1 MRAGNDPVAARA
13 GEALHQLANGRLLA
27 VDDIDHELE
36 AARDSA
42 RARCVDEIPGNRAIE
57 IVAGEVE
64 AHHLTQLRQGEFG
77 LDQLVEFVLKSI
89 GFSLRAADEG
99 ADAGQDL
106 DLVGTA
112 IEGAGLALDVGIE
125 RRRRLQCLM
134 RRENCLREP
143 GGERAAVVGGAGLYV
158 DRPSL
163 RRPRDVQRA
172 TNAKMLADMVE
183 RVDLAG
189 VGEDAR
195 SRIVDERVI
204 LPAIPQPGDHVEI
217 FAGALIALV
226 VRGCSGNPKFCAAC
240 CAPVVTMF
248 QPARPRLRWSRDA
261 NSRARLYGSV

>member
-1 MRAGNDPVAARA
+1 MKRLATPRA
-13 GEALHQLANGRLLA
+13 LA
-27 VDDIDHELE
+27 VSM
-36 AARDSA
+36 RS
-42 RARCVDEIPGNRAIE
+42 RGTGAIE

-64 AHHLTQLRQGEFG
+64 AYHLTQLRQGEFG

-226 VRGCSGNPKFCAAC
+226 VRGMFRQPKVLCGLLRTGGDDVPAGATP
-240 CAPVVTMF
+240 AEMVERRK
-248 QPARPRLRWSRDA
+248 QPCQIVRLGIGR
-261 NSRARLYGSV
+261 